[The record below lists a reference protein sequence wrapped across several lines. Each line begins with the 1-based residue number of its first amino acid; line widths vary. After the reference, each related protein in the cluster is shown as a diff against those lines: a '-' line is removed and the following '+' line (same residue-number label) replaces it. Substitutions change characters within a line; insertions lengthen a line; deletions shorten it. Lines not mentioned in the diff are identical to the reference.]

1 MQGIIED
8 MCYNINNVSMRKG
21 VCVLHTPPRSSF
33 VVFIIAKQNQ
43 KFFII
48 HLCSPPLDYKSAPTG
63 KQGKSLPAIRAAL
76 CHALEA
82 VSEGGPVYYTTP
94 LFSRLGSRMNTG
106 F

>member
-1 MQGIIED
+1 

-63 KQGKSLPAIRAAL
+63 KQGKSLPAIRAA
-76 CHALEA
+76 A
-82 VSEGGPVYYTTP
+82 
-94 LFSRLGSRMNTG
+94 
-106 F
+106 